1 MTFKFTF
8 RVDPVGMTVPYAA
21 IADDIRNNSGFEDLR
36 GRPDKASAIADGNAS
51 PALRRLHVR
60 IANVGS
66 TIFTLGC
73 ELGSHQEPTHVPM
86 RRREEAGGYVQ
97 FASIHYN
104 RARTESY
111 AAFANAIVAHVKE
124 CAKKDHWELNL
135 VGQMVNFQFS
145 NELTGLN
152 PSLLV
157 WFFAGARDQI
167 AAWESRERL
176 IEAIDAAVA
185 LPATLEVLAT
195 AGG

>member
-97 FASIHYN
+97 FASIQYN
-104 RARTESY
+104 RA
-111 AAFANAIVAHVKE
+111 
-124 CAKKDHWELNL
+124 
-135 VGQMVNFQFS
+135 
-145 NELTGLN
+145 
-152 PSLLV
+152 
-157 WFFAGARDQI
+157 
-167 AAWESRERL
+167 
-176 IEAIDAAVA
+176 
-185 LPATLEVLAT
+185 T
-195 AGG
+195 AGRGIGRAMAGQKPSRAQGCGPVRASSMARQSRVGTTEC